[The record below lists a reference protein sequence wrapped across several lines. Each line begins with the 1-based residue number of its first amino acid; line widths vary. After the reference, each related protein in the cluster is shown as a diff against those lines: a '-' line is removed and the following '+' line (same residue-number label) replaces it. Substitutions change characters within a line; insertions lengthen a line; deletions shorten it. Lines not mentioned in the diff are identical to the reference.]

1 MAKKLQTIPKSL
13 VVAASENRLNQ
24 LITNCFKCG
33 SSNLKVV
40 FKVDDSNIHSF
51 LHCEDCQTC
60 ERDATFKMN
69 KKSTFADRGRSFSK
83 GDYLIHVSGVV
94 GITNGEVIYEPK
106 NPVEKT
112 KIILKSGHPMVDY
125 SMKFGSSEKF
135 VLFIGWTDMLVGH
148 GRDIVT
154 RGFWCIQELLF

>member
-1 MAKKLQTIPKSL
+1 MAKKQQTIPKSL
-13 VVAASENRLNQ
+13 VVATSENQLNH

-60 ERDATFKMN
+60 KRDATFKMN
-69 KKSTFADRGRSFSK
+69 KKSSFADRGRSFSN

-94 GITNGEVIYEPK
+94 GITTGEVIYEPK

-125 SMKFGSSEKF
+125 SMKF
-135 VLFIGWTDMLVGH
+135 
-148 GRDIVT
+148 
-154 RGFWCIQELLF
+154 CIASAAEQSNLYERSVV